1 MQNYQRVCRVV
12 DTGGS
17 VPAATSWPPFI
28 TQEPLVAMSM
38 GDCSS
43 PPQTMYLGPSP
54 GQEPHLFWEK
64 NPSANPQPGKLLD
77 CVHESNSGRRWFWV
91 SPRSRVAH
99 LSLHSSCFRK
109 VQSLGDRGQPK
120 GDAST
125 AGRNGTVIFKG
136 NQQRQAGSDS

>member
-64 NPSANPQPGKLLD
+64 IHPPTLNPENCWTVSMSQTVEGDGFGSVPAPALRTSHSIPLA
-77 CVHESNSGRRWFWV
+77 SGRSNHWV
-91 SPRSRVAH
+91 TGANQRETPPLLGEME
-99 LSLHSSCFRK
+99 LS
-109 VQSLGDRGQPK
+109 
-120 GDAST
+120 
-125 AGRNGTVIFKG
+125 
-136 NQQRQAGSDS
+136 